1 MRERAWAAA
10 YAGSLGPFPHAP
22 TQPQL
27 PRGVL
32 RYRTKAALLRSIQEE
47 HEAFLALAASIP
59 RSRYG
64 EPGVWGDNWTIQ
76 DLFAHLT
83 DWEQLFLGW
92 YRLGLA
98 GEVPPRPAPDYKWNQ
113 TPELNRALWLRH
125 CGEPWKV
132 VWSRFGRS
140 YTQLLRRVTALTER
154 QLLRPGAYPWT
165 GKLPLAS
172 YLGPNS
178 ASHYRTARRI
188 LTRWLRR
195 QHHHKDVSSSGTQ
208 RGLTTA

>member
-1 MRERAWAAA
+1 MRERASAC
-10 YAGSLGPFPHAP
+10 SLCVTLGPFPHAP
-22 TQPQL
+22 TPARL
-27 PRGVL
+27 SRGVL
-32 RYRTKAALLRSIQEE
+32 RYRSKAALLRSIQEE
-47 HEAFLALAASIP
+47 HGAFLALAASIP
-59 RSRYG
+59 RSRYR
-64 EPGVWGDNWTIQ
+64 EPGVWGDDWTIQ

-92 YRLGLA
+92 YRLGVA
-98 GEVPPRPAPDYKWNQ
+98 GEVPPRPAPGYRWNQ

-125 CGEPWKV
+125 RGESWKV
-132 VWSRFGRS
+132 VRSRFGRS
-140 YTQLLRRVTALTER
+140 YRQLLRQVTTLTER

-178 ASHYRTARRI
+178 ASHYRTARKI

-195 QHHHKDVSSSGTQ
+195 QTQ
-208 RGLTTA
+208 R